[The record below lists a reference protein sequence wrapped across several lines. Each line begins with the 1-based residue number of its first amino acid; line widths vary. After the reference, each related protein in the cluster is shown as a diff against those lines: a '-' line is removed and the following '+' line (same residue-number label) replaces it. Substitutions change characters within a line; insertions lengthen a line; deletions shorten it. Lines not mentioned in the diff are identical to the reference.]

1 MENLTKKEFKMTCK
15 KVTFGKRNRRL
26 FGIDRVQDA
35 LVSDLR
41 LGDEGDLR
49 TEVGDPGGHGQAQLG
64 QVEVE
69 ITSIL
74 LDSIEEAKRLS

>member
-1 MENLTKKEFKMTCK
+1 MTCK
-15 KVTFGKRNRRL
+15 KITFGESNRSL

-35 LVSDLR
+35 LVADLR

-49 TEVGDPGGHGQAQLG
+49 TEVGNPGGHGQAQLG

-74 LDSIEEAKRLS
+74 LDSI